1 MVSSVAP
8 EHQQKFEDSG
18 NQIGYEVKYR
28 ERLQFSLQWA
38 ADTKKQFQKPEDRK
52 KEWDMWLFYAIG
64 SAFFAGVTS
73 EKHLIDGYRFCMEHF
88 VKNAVYDDY
97 DRVVQLCDSLALPS
111 GFCLLV

>member
-38 ADTKKQFQKPEDRK
+38 ADTKKQFQKPEGQ
-52 KEWDMWLFYAIG
+52 KEGMGYV
-64 SAFFAGVTS
+64 AF
-73 EKHLIDGYRFCMEHF
+73 LCYRLCVFC
-88 VKNAVYDDY
+88 
-97 DRVVQLCDSLALPS
+97 R
-111 GFCLLV
+111 G